1 MKTRII
7 YCTLQLIL
15 VFAVLGCGKEREND
29 LTFIREKNPPVTEY
43 RSNDESEVNTKM
55 NSAPSLIK
63 PETKTEVSQKTDEK
77 IPDVKDQRMIIKTG
91 SITIE
96 VEKFEDTEAKINE
109 IVKKYNGYIAN
120 GKSNQ
125 SSNGSKSGTITM
137 KVPADKFEAMI
148 SDASKIGRVL
158 SQSVQ
163 ANDVTAEYIDLEA
176 RIKTQRD
183 LEQRITKLLNEKA
196 GKLTEVIEVEE
207 KLSSVRQKIESIEG
221 KMKLLKS
228 QSDLSTLTLN
238 INEPKVETTT
248 SGRGF
253 FYEIG
258 QAIEYGLWGLTRNMS
273 FSISMIIA
281 TFPYIIIVLLILWF
295 VRKYL
300 KKRKSAI
307 EVKSSDIANE

>member
-7 YCTLQLIL
+7 YCALQLIL
-15 VFAVLGCGKEREND
+15 VFVVLGCGKEKEND
-29 LTFIREKNPPVTEY
+29 LTSTRVITSDLSVNSQEPVN
-43 RSNDESEVNTKM
+43 RSPDYISDQPINNDRK
-55 NSAPSLIK
+55 K
-63 PETKTEVSQKTDEK
+63 DEK
-77 IPDVKDQRMIIKTG
+77 IPDIKDQRMIIKTG
-91 SITIE
+91 SLTIE
-96 VEKFEDTEAKINE
+96 VEKYDETEAKIND

-125 SSNGSKSGTITM
+125 SSNGSKSGVITM
-137 KVPADKFEAMI
+137 KVPADKFDAVI
-148 SDASKIGRVL
+148 SDAGKIGKVI

-163 ANDVTAEYIDLEA
+163 ANDVTAEFVDLEA

-221 KMKLLKS
+221 KMKLLRS

-238 INEPKVETTT
+238 INEPIIEATT
-248 SGRGF
+248 SRRGF

-258 QAIEYGLWGLTRNMS
+258 QAIEHGLWGLTNNMS
-273 FSISMIIA
+273 ASISMIIA
-281 TFPYIIIVLLILWF
+281 TFPYIVIILIILLF

-300 KKRKSAI
+300 KKRKSS
-307 EVKSSDIANE
+307 KSNL